1 MARILYNI
9 GVKDAMVVFGQDGL
23 DEISASAPTTICEVR
38 DGGEFRLYEITPE
51 QFGMERCKKKDLV
64 GGSAEENAKITR
76 DILSGKERGGK
87 RNAVLFNA
95 GAAIYLAKEGIS
107 LEDGIREAKEAIDSG
122 KAYEQIQ
129 KFVDITNA

>member
-51 QFGMERCKKKDLV
+51 QFGMERCSKEDLV

-87 RNAVLFNA
+87 RNAVLLNA
-95 GAAIYLAKEGIS
+95 GASIYLAKEGIS

>member
-1 MARILYNI
+1 MAENSVSTR
-9 GVKDAMVVFGQDGL
+9 
-23 DEISASAPTTICEVR
+23 SR
-38 DGGEFRLYEITPE
+38 R
-51 QFGMERCKKKDLV
+51 KKEDLV

-87 RNAVLFNA
+87 RNAVLLNA